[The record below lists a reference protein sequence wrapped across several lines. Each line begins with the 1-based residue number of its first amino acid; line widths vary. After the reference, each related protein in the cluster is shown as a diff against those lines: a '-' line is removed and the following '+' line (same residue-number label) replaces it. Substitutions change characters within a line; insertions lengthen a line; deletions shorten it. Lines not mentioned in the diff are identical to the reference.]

1 MTFDCHNMEGTE
13 IGHLNAVHTTEELKL
28 TGNHLRGSRPLLSF
42 SSEFNEHPH
51 LQLLKEL
58 LTQVIYMFKLKAT
71 CFLYTLLNCK
81 TVVEMCSFFFPFH
94 LLVMR
99 GALRIQWISMLGI
112 GFHS

>member
-1 MTFDCHNMEGTE
+1 MEGTE

-58 LTQVIYMFKLKAT
+58 LTQVLYMFKLNQYVS
-71 CFLYTLLNCK
+71 FTLLNCK
-81 TVVEMCSFFFPFH
+81 TVVEMRRFHFFLFTF
-94 LLVMR
+94 
-99 GALRIQWISMLGI
+99 
-112 GFHS
+112 

>member
-1 MTFDCHNMEGTE
+1 MTFDCHNIEGTE

-58 LTQVIYMFKLKAT
+58 LTQVLYMLKLKAT
-71 CFLYTLLNCK
+71 CFLHTLLNCK
-81 TVVEMCSFFFPFH
+81 TVVEMRKVFFSSFSPFSDAWC
-94 LLVMR
+94 LKDPVDFNVR
-99 GALRIQWISMLGI
+99 NRFS
-112 GFHS
+112 

>member
-1 MTFDCHNMEGTE
+1 MTFDCHIMEGTE

-58 LTQVIYMFKLKAT
+58 LTQVLYMFKLMAT

-81 TVVEMCSFFFPFH
+81 TVVEMCRFF
-94 LLVMR
+94 
-99 GALRIQWISMLGI
+99 
-112 GFHS
+112 

>member
-1 MTFDCHNMEGTE
+1 MTFDCHIMEGTE

-58 LTQVIYMFKLKAT
+58 LTQVLYMFKLKAT

-81 TVVEMCSFFFPFH
+81 TVVEMCRVFFLFSFSSFSDAWCFKDPVDFN
-94 LLVMR
+94 V
-99 GALRIQWISMLGI
+99 G
-112 GFHS
+112 